1 MKKTLVS
8 ALTTA
13 LVVGAAS
20 TTFAAANPFADVPA
34 DHWAYDAVAQL
45 VQDGVVNG
53 YSADGTFKSDQ
64 SMSRY
69 EMAQIVAKAMAKSD
83 AADNNNKALIEKL
96 SAEFSDELANLGVRV
111 ADLEAKTDNVK
122 WTGLIRYD
130 WNTTNFEAEDEH
142 RKPETNQL
150 KLRFTPSITINE
162 NWTGYSEID
171 YDVNPDETGADNNG
185 ATVSKIYA
193 EGVYGKADIKLGRF
207 GSFSDA
213 SHGLF
218 FDDKVT
224 GAELTYAP
232 TEKWAVK
239 ATGGRIDAKGTAFQ
253 TAGKVKGNA
262 DILGGTIPGI
272 KDDISVPCEADG
284 LIPSSATYY
293 GIEVLYK
300 NGKLDAGVGY
310 HAAGANHTLVGN
322 GHDKYQVVD
331 AGVGYAFDSNVKATV
346 DYARGTEFY
355 VRGNEWP
362 NDRFSKDA
370 YSIQVSYKGAN
381 AAQKG
386 SWGAYVAY
394 RKLSPIAAF
403 QATYDHKEGI
413 NEFNSLKGWEIGA
426 DYAWAKNIV
435 STFKF
440 FTGKDTDKTVVQDK
454 VTGVWS
460 RVDFLF

>member
-53 YSADGTFKSDQ
+53 YSADGTFKGDQ

-111 ADLEAKTDNVK
+111 ANLEAKTDNVK
-122 WTGLIRYD
+122 WNGLIRYD
-130 WNTTNFEAEDEH
+130 WNTTNYESNDAHRNPED
-142 RKPETNQL
+142 NNL
-150 KLRFTPSITINE
+150 KLRFEPSITINE
-162 NWTGYSEID
+162 NWTGHAEID
-171 YDVNPDETGADNNG
+171 YDVKPDKTGADDDG

-224 GAELTYAP
+224 GAEVVYAP
-232 TEKWAVK
+232 TSNWKIK
-239 ATGGRIDAKGTAFQ
+239 ATGGRIDAINGKLWDINKTPAPGYVD
-253 TAGKVKGNA
+253 AGLFYHNDK
-262 DILGGTIPGI
+262 
-272 KDDISVPCEADG
+272 S
-284 LIPSSATYY
+284 SSATYY
-293 GIEVLYK
+293 GAEVLY
-300 NGKLDAGVGY
+300 NNSKLEAGLGY
-310 HAAGANHTLVGN
+310 HVAGASDTWIGDDHN
-322 GHDKYQVVD
+322 GSYKVFD
-331 AGVGYAFDSNVKATV
+331 AGVGYAFDGNVKATF
-346 DYARGTEFY
+346 DYS
-355 VRGNEWP
+355 RGNGFDANVKEIYP
-362 NDRFSKDA
+362 NVSRDA
-370 YSIQVSYKGAN
+370 WSAQVSYKGAN
-381 AAQKG
+381 AADKG

-394 RKLSPIAAF
+394 RSLSPIAAM
-403 QATYDHKEGI
+403 QATYDHKNGVAG
-413 NEFNSLKGWEIGA
+413 FRSLKGWEIGA

-435 STFKF
+435 STFKYF
-440 FTGKDTDKTVVQDK
+440 NGSDRMAIHGANDK